1 MRNREK
7 RKCSNATPPTVR
19 AGQRVPPP
27 LKRCPPRCPLSDHRR
42 KATTANYFRCN
53 PQSLKIITDFSK
65 PSRVGKIFFADHT
78 TSYSYFQI
86 HSPQLLRQKNFFL
99 NRQRFPLDCLEKPV
113 VFIFG
118 FGGYTENNFYGGS
131 LKIGCPAVILSS
143 LCPYDYISN
152 IILLLKIVIILYYDS
167 NYILLL

>member
-1 MRNREK
+1 MPHRPLSEQGNG
-7 RKCSNATPPTVR
+7 S
-19 AGQRVPPP
+19 PPP

-53 PQSLKIITDFSK
+53 PQSLKIITGFSE

-78 TSYSYFQI
+78 TSYLYFQI

-99 NRQRFPLDCLEKPV
+99 NRQRFPLDCSEKPV

-118 FGGYTENNFYGGS
+118 FGGYTENNFYGDS

-143 LCPYDYISN
+143 MM
-152 IILLLKIVIILYYDS
+152 
-167 NYILLL
+167 